1 LLLEATAGQLVI
13 FLSALAPTAEN
24 KNIPEFMLRFEI
36 IWAVNIQRK
45 YNTSEFLHII
55 RSKIQHTSWT
65 KLF

>member
-1 LLLEATAGQLVI
+1 
-13 FLSALAPTAEN
+13 LAPTAEN

-36 IWAVNIQRK
+36 IRAVNIQRK

-55 RSKIQHTSWT
+55 RPKIQHTSWT